1 MKCGPLLPNNVNL
14 ISRCITEGGGRK
26 GRDGKGMRDR
36 ERRQRDRKSESVGIG
51 EIGWD
56 RESMRGGKREKS
68 ID

>member
-1 MKCGPLLPNNVNL
+1 
-14 ISRCITEGGGRK
+14 
-26 GRDGKGMRDR
+26 MRDR